1 MGIGPEIPAHLLRGG
16 GGDPISGSSVISEE
30 NKQGK
35 EEEEGD
41 SDSDYTPDL
50 PPELLKAR
58 NQPSSSSASTSKVIA
73 GPQLPPHLIGSRP
86 PLAQDSKSDSE
97 EEEEDFGPGPLPPP
111 ASSSIPTNSYHD
123 MNEGTRDFLE
133 REERQRERERIEKEN
148 SSNKKLQREEWMLVP
163 PKEMDLMSS
172 MDPTKLKSRSF
183 QSGPK
188 AQKST
193 RPGGMGDDGP
203 NLWTETPAERQQRLQ
218 DEALGKKRKAEN
230 ANPEELEDTEETR
243 RKRARDRRLKEE
255 VERHNSKSRKESLV
269 DQHEKKKSK
278 SRGGKDKEKEE
289 PQGWDRDRDMSIGG
303 RLIDDG
309 KRKQMI
315 KDAKGLGGRFG
326 SSGFM

>member
-1 MGIGPEIPAHLLRGG
+1 MCCLDQVFSSFLLIESVFLILLFLGI
-16 GGDPISGSSVISEE
+16 
-30 NKQGK
+30 
-35 EEEEGD
+35 
-41 SDSDYTPDL
+41 
-50 PPELLKAR
+50 
-58 NQPSSSSASTSKVIA
+58 
-73 GPQLPPHLIGSRP
+73 
-86 PLAQDSKSDSE
+86 
-97 EEEEDFGPGPLPPP
+97 
-111 ASSSIPTNSYHD
+111 
-123 MNEGTRDFLE
+123 
-133 REERQRERERIEKEN
+133 
-148 SSNKKLQREEWMLVP
+148 
-163 PKEMDLMSS
+163 
-172 MDPTKLKSRSF
+172 DPTKLKSRSF

-193 RPGGMGDDGP
+193 RPGGIGGDDGP

-218 DEALGKKRKAEN
+218 DEALGKKRRAEN
-230 ANPEELEDTEETR
+230 ANPEEEDTEETR

-278 SRGGKDKEKEE
+278 SSAGKRKGQEEE

-315 KDAKGLGGRFG
+315 EDAKGLGGRFG

>member
-1 MGIGPEIPAHLLRGG
+1 MGIGPEIPAHLLPQAQASTSAEGTRKEEVGGAGG
-16 GGDPISGSSVISEE
+16 GEE
-30 NKQGK
+30 
-35 EEEEGD
+35 D

-58 NQPSSSSASTSKVIA
+58 REPQASTSSSASTSKVVA
-73 GPQLPPHLIGSRP
+73 GPQLPPHLLASSSSRP
-86 PLAQDSKSDSE
+86 SPSRPDSDS
-97 EEEEDFGPGPLPPP
+97 EEDFGPGPLPPP
-111 ASSSIPTNSYHD
+111 AGVSND
-123 MNEGTRDFLE
+123 DGLNEGARAFLE
-133 REERQRERERIEKEN
+133 REERQREKERKEREEAG
-148 SSNKKLQREEWMLVP
+148 NKKMKREEWMLVP
-163 PKEMDLMSS
+163 PKEMDLMST

-193 RPGGMGDDGP
+193 RSGGMGGADEP
-203 NLWTETPAERQQRLQ
+203 NLWTETPQERQQRLQ

-230 ANPEELEDTEETR
+230 ATPAEEDSEEAM

-255 VERHNSKSRKESLV
+255 VERHNSSNRKESLFESH
-269 DQHEKKKSK
+269 DKKKK
-278 SRGGKDKEKEE
+278 KGGKGDKEKEE

-303 RLIDDG
+303 RLVDDG

>member
-1 MGIGPEIPAHLLRGG
+1 MGIGPELPPHLVPDRGSPPPPVPTTTTTTTTRE
-16 GGDPISGSSVISEE
+16 DDE
-30 NKQGK
+30 
-35 EEEEGD
+35 D

-50 PPELLKAR
+50 PPDFVR
-58 NQPSSSSASTSKVIA
+58 PTSATGPAPAKVVA
-73 GPQLPPHLIGSRP
+73 GPQLPPHLVSSSSSHAPARP
-86 PLAQDSKSDSE
+86 PPRQSRSD
-97 EEEEDFGPGPLPPP
+97 EDDDDDDDIGPGPLPPP
-111 ASSSIPTNSYHD
+111 AGFGSNAGD
-123 MNEGTRDFLE
+123 DGNDGARAFLE
-133 REERQRERERIEKEN
+133 REARQRDRERIERERLA
-148 SSNKKLQREEWMLVP
+148 NKKMQREEWMLVP

-193 RPGGMGDDGP
+193 RPGGLGDDGP

-218 DEALGKKRKAEN
+218 DEALGKKRRAEH
-230 ANPEELEDTEETR
+230 AAADDDRDDSEEAR
-243 RKRARDRRLKEE
+243 RKRARDARLKDE
-255 VERHNSKSRKESLV
+255 VERHNSKSRNASLV
-269 DQHEKKKSK
+269 DQHDSKKKMQGKGK
-278 SRGGKDKEKEE
+278 SDVAEE